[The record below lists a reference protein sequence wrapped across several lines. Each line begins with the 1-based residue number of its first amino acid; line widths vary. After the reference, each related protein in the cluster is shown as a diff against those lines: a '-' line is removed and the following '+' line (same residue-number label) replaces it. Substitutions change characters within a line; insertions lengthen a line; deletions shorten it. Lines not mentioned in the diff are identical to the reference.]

1 MNKTLILLLSSLLLF
16 ACCKSDDNMPAPID
30 QLPPA
35 TRVGEVRF
43 ACLVD
48 GEPYICKG
56 YDMVTAYYQW
66 VDGGRVFS
74 ISGNVEDKFV
84 ESISLGNK
92 DNAPIEEGHTYLLN
106 DTRPGYGGGG
116 FLVKE
121 LPLDFEWVLTNST
134 YTGEMTITRFD
145 IDEEIVSGTFWFDLK
160 NPWTGETIE
169 IREGRF
175 DTHFSQ

>member
-1 MNKTLILLLSSLLLF
+1 MNKTLFLLLSSLFLF

-35 TRVGEVRF
+35 TQTGEVIF
-43 ACLVD
+43 ACLVN

-66 VDGGRVFS
+66 VNGGYAF
-74 ISGNVEDKFV
+74 IVEARKETHLMWKVDLFNR
-84 ESISLGNK
+84 S
-92 DNAPIEEGHTYLLN
+92 NAPIQQGEVYILN
-106 DTRPGYGGGG
+106 NYSPGYGGGG
-116 FLVKE
+116 SVIGGSDNYLE
-121 LPLDFEWVLTNST
+121 GTTTTAT

-145 IDEEIVSGTFWFDLK
+145 MEEEIVSGIFWFDLE

-175 DTHFSQ
+175 DTRFSQ

>member
-1 MNKTLILLLSSLLLF
+1 MRKILSLLLSSLLLF

-35 TRVGEVRF
+35 TQTGEVIF

-106 DTRPGYGGGG
+106 DTRPGYGGG

-134 YTGEMTITRFD
+134 YSGEMTITRFD
-145 IDEEIVSGTFWFDLK
+145 MEEEIVSGIFWFDLE